1 MRVKGHRVHCANGV
15 GCVRCRPVR
24 GVPLPTTIPTTKQR
38 IGAQMELRKATRYPV
53 NAPALYS
60 WEGADGTLQE
70 SQGIT
75 LDICDRGVF
84 ILAKEVP
91 PVGKCV
97 ELDVRLPAV
106 AGTARAALLHGEGTV
121 VRTSGRGT
129 KESGF
134 AAAVVF
140 QTESSDAATV
150 LGSRRVQWRVQ

>member
-1 MRVKGHRVHCANGV
+1 
-15 GCVRCRPVR
+15 
-24 GVPLPTTIPTTKQR
+24 
-38 IGAQMELRKATRYPV
+38 MELRKATRYPV

-84 ILAKEVP
+84 ILTKEVP

-121 VRTSGRGT
+121 VRTSGRGA

-140 QTESSDAATV
+140 QTETSDAATV
-150 LGSRRVQWRVQ
+150 LGSRRIQ